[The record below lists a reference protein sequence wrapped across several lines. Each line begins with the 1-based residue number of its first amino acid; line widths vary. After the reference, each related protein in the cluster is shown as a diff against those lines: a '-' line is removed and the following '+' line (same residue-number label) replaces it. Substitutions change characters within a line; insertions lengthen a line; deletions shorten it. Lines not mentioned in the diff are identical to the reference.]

1 MKMKFILSLFLIITL
16 VACKKSSKSGNPYD
30 NWDNTNKGP
39 VISDKPIDPNSIE
52 GLHKNIF
59 KPTCSNSGCHDGNFE
74 PDFRSVE
81 SSYNSLI
88 NRLSTN
94 TDPNNPQFNLRV
106 VPGDAAKS
114 MLLHRLSVFI
124 PGSQGIMPLTIDPGS
139 DWTAKKNEYIQNISN
154 WINAGAKDQFGNTA
168 NSIDFIPQIGGLIA
182 FADGSS
188 TPLTRNGYNPLV
200 VPSGTNSL
208 KIWVAYTD
216 DKTPVNQFTGT
227 KINFSLN
234 PNAYDSTKVQNMVL
248 EPNPFNAKGVAGS
261 NLDYWHSITINV
273 ADIGTSGD
281 VVWVRTET
289 SDKVNPKVFIP
300 SSSTSFNFV
309 KHFALRLN

>member
-1 MKMKFILSLFLIITL
+1 MKIKFIFCVCLSIALF
-16 VACKKSSKSGNPYD
+16 ACKKSSNSNNPYD
-30 NWDNTNKGP
+30 NWQNNSKGP
-39 VISDKPIDPNSIE
+39 VINDKPIDPNSIE

-88 NRLSTN
+88 KRLSTN
-94 TDPNNPQFNLRV
+94 TDPNNAQFNLRV
-106 VPGDAAKS
+106 KPGDAATS
-114 MLLHRLSVFI
+114 MLLHRLNVFI
-124 PGSQGIMPLTIDPGS
+124 PGSQGVMPLSVDPGS
-139 DWTAKKNEYIQNISN
+139 DWLAKKNEYLQNISN
-154 WINAGAKDQFGNTA
+154 WINAGAKDQFGQAA

-182 FADGSS
+182 FADGS
-188 TPLTRNGYNPLV
+188 TIPLTRNGYNPLV

-208 KIWVAYTD
+208 KIWVAFSD
-216 DKTPVNQFTGT
+216 DKTPVNQFSGT

-234 PNAYDSTKVQNMVL
+234 PNAYDSSKVQNMVL
-248 EPNPFNAKGVAGS
+248 ESNAFNAKGISSS
-261 NLDYWHSITINV
+261 NLDYWHSFTISV
-273 ADIGTSGD
+273 ASLGAQGD

-289 SDKVNPKVFIP
+289 SDNVNPKVFIP

-309 KHFALRLN
+309 KYFALRIN

>member
-1 MKMKFILSLFLIITL
+1 MKMKFIFSLFLVMAL
-16 VACKKSSKSGNPYD
+16 VACKKSSKSDNPYD

-216 DKTPVNQFTGT
+216 DKTPVNQFAGT

>member
-1 MKMKFILSLFLIITL
+1 MKMKFIFSLFLVMAL
-16 VACKKSSKSGNPYD
+16 VACKKSSKSDNPYD

-81 SSYNSLI
+81 SLHTSLI

-94 TDPNNPQFNLRV
+94 TDPTNSQFNLRV
-106 VPGDAAKS
+106 VQGDAAKS

-216 DKTPVNQFTGT
+216 DKTPVNQFAGT